1 MYDLISVGSISLD
14 LYFSGKSL
22 TFDEDRFRLAIGG
35 KYLTDYFHLDIG
47 GGGVNV
53 AVGVV
58 NHGFKTAVFGKLGDN
73 EFKDLLLN
81 KLKNKGVAN
90 DFIQLE
96 KDYYKISSILLKEN
110 GERTIIHYETPT
122 HLTKEFFLHEDL
134 KKAKN
139 IYFSPLGDLSIEEKT
154 KMIDYLKG
162 DQTLTFVNLSIT
174 DCRQPVEKLQKIFEA
189 LDVLIINTHEYAELV
204 KKNYQEI
211 DFPSLK
217 IEPEILRKKVLIITD
232 AEKGSY
238 GYYQGKFYYQKA
250 LAPKKILDT
259 TGAGDAY
266 TAGFIAKFLSAQ
278 NITASMENG
287 AFYAGKILGKIGAN

>member
-22 TFDEDRFRLAIGG
+22 TSDDERFRLAIGG
-35 KYLTDYFHLDIG
+35 KYLTDFFHLDIG

-53 AVGVV
+53 AVGVA
-58 NHGFKTAVFGKLGDN
+58 NHGYKTAVFGKLGDN
-73 EFKDLLLN
+73 EFKDLLFG
-81 KLKNKGVAN
+81 KLKERNVSSE
-90 DFIQLE
+90 FVQLE

-122 HLTKEFFLHEDL
+122 HLTKEFFLHQDL

-162 DQTLTFVNLSIT
+162 DQTLTFVNLSIN
-174 DCRQPVEKLQKIFEA
+174 DCRQPIEKLEKIFEA
-189 LDVLIINTHEYAELV
+189 LDVLIINTHEYAQLV

-211 DFPSLK
+211 DFSQLK
-217 IEPEILRKKVLIITD
+217 VEPEILRKRLVVITD

-238 GYYQGKFYYQKA
+238 GYFQGKFYYQEA
-250 LAPKKILDT
+250 IAPEKILDT
-259 TGAGDAY
+259 TGAGDGY
-266 TAGFIAKFLSAQ
+266 TAGFIAQYLQKGDIPS
-278 NITASMENG
+278 SMRNG
-287 AFYAGKILGKIGAN
+287 ASYAAKILGKIGGN